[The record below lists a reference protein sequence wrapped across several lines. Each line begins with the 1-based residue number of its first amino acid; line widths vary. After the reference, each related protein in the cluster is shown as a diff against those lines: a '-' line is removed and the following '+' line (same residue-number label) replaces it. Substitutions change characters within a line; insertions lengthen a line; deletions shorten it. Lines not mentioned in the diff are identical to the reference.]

1 MRGREGADM
10 YEGDHTARTTFRVGS
25 VLSGKYRLDRV
36 LGVGGMAS
44 VYAATHLRNANVV
57 AVKVLHRELS
67 IDAGL
72 RARFLRE
79 GYAANSVGHP
89 GTVRVLDDDT
99 AEDGSVFI
107 VMDLL
112 DGETLDARWERS
124 GRRLGVS
131 EVVTLMSELL
141 EVLAAAHEKGVVH
154 RDLKPEN
161 LFVTREGKLR
171 VLDFGVARL
180 REGSPT
186 KTKTGAVFGTPAFMP
201 PEQALGRTSEVDA
214 VSDIWAVGATAFC
227 LLAGRFVHTGTTAE
241 EMLVRSATE
250 PAQSVLE
257 VVPDLPTAVGDVID
271 RALAFNKRDRWPSAT
286 VMRAALLRADA
297 TGTAGDDR
305 DDDAE
310 EERTRIALPPKMTLR
325 GEVAPSLEPTVAKET
340 LEITTLPLAPAST
353 VAGIESHSEP
363 NRTRRGF
370 PLLGVVGG
378 CVTLGMVVA
387 VVVALA
393 SGSKQPS
400 STTEASAVSPLVSS
414 NEAVAAPPL
423 PTAPSSTPTIAR
435 SSASEP
441 PAISFEALAVAPPI
455 RPATITKAAP
465 PAPVP
470 VTATRP
476 APSATT
482 FTASPQ
488 VSLPAPS
495 RLRDPLAP

>member
-1 MRGREGADM
+1 
-10 YEGDHTARTTFRVGS
+10 
-25 VLSGKYRLDRV
+25 LCGKYRLDRV

-57 AVKVLHRELS
+57 AVKVLHRQLS
-67 IDAGL
+67 IDMGL

-131 EVVTLMSELL
+131 EVVTLLSELL
-141 EVLAAAHEKGVVH
+141 EVLAAAHDKGVVH

-161 LFVTREGKLR
+161 LFVTRAGELK

-186 KTKTGAVFGTPAFMP
+186 KTRTGAVFGTPAFMP

-214 VSDIWAVGATAFC
+214 LSDVWAVGATAFC
-227 LLAGRFVHTGTTAE
+227 LLGGRFVHNGTTAE

-250 PAQSVLE
+250 PAPSILE
-257 VVPDLPTAVGDVID
+257 VAPEVPPAVAQVID

-286 VMRAALLRADA
+286 AMREALLHAEA
-297 TGTAGDDR
+297 TGNLEDGR

-325 GEVAPSLEPTVAKET
+325 GEDAPVLEPTVAKET
-340 LEITTLPLAPAST
+340 LEITTVPLPPAST

-363 NRTRRGF
+363 DRTRRGF
-370 PLLGVVGG
+370 PFVGLAAAGLGIAV
-378 CVTLGMVVA
+378 LVA
-387 VVVALA
+387 IVLALA
-393 SGSKQPS
+393 GGSKQSVSTATAPVSHAPS
-400 STTEASAVSPLVSS
+400 AEAAIAVSVTVSPTTS
-414 NEAVAAPPL
+414 PHLPAVEAPVVSFEALPMAPPTVTSTASKPVAAAVAAPPRTTTMPAPTPTL
-423 PTAPSSTPTIAR
+423 PVAARVAPSV
-435 SSASEP
+435 AS
-441 PAISFEALAVAPPI
+441 
-455 RPATITKAAP
+455 RP
-465 PAPVP
+465 
-470 VTATRP
+470 
-476 APSATT
+476 
-482 FTASPQ
+482 
-488 VSLPAPS
+488 
-495 RLRDPLAP
+495 RDPLAP